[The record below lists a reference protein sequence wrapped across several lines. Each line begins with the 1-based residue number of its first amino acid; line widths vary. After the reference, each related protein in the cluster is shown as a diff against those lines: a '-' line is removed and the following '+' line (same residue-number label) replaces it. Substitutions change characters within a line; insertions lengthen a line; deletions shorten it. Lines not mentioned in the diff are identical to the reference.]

1 MSRATTARLD
11 LGALVHNL
19 RRARAAAPG
28 RRVMAAV
35 KANAYGH
42 GLVRV
47 ARALDADA
55 FAVAAIEE
63 ALILREAGINRPIL
77 LLEGVFEA
85 AELPLCARHGLE
97 IVVHHP
103 EQARLLESARLERPV
118 RVWLKIDS
126 GMHRLGLDPERA
138 PAAFQLLR
146 ACPAVAPAV
155 RLMSHLARADERDC
169 AYTRQQLHTFETAT
183 AGLPGERSLA
193 NSAGI
198 LGWPQ
203 THFDWVRP
211 GIMLYGASPFA
222 DSLASDEDLR
232 PVMTFHTRLIAI
244 NRLRRGEP
252 IGYGGTWTCPEE
264 MDVGVA
270 AVGYGDGYPRHAP
283 SGTPVLLDGRA
294 AALIGRVS
302 MDMITLDLRQHP
314 EARIGDPVV
323 LWGEGLP
330 VERIARAAG
339 TISYALLCG
348 VTARVRVEILQIPAP
363 SPSERWERDY
373 STRGEDSEEESR

>member
-1 MSRATTARLD
+1 MSRATTVRLD

-19 RRARAAAPG
+19 RRVRAAAPG
-28 RRVMAAV
+28 RRVAAAV
-35 KANAYGH
+35 KAEGYGH

-47 ARALDADA
+47 ARTLDADA
-55 FAVAAIEE
+55 FAVAGIEE
-63 ALILREAGINRPIL
+63 ALTLREAGVARPIV

-97 IVVHHP
+97 IAVHHP
-103 EQARLLESARLERPV
+103 EQGRMLEMARLEQPV
-118 RVWLKIDS
+118 RVWLKVDT
-126 GMHRLGLDPERA
+126 GMHRLGLEPETV
-138 PAAFQLLR
+138 PTLFQRLR
-146 ACPAVAPAV
+146 DCPSA
-155 RLMSHLARADERDC
+155 RTDLGLMSHLARADERDC
-169 AYTRQQLHTFETAT
+169 DYTHRQLRKFETAT

-211 GIMLYGASPFA
+211 GIMLYGASPFVN
-222 DSLASDEDLR
+222 SLAPDEDLR
-232 PVMTFHTRLIAI
+232 PVMTLRTQLISI
-244 NRLRRGEP
+244 KRLRRGEP
-252 IGYGGTWTCPEE
+252 VGYGGTWVCPED
-264 MDVGVA
+264 MAVGVA

-283 SGTPVLLDGRA
+283 SGTPVLLNGRE

-302 MDMITLDLRQHP
+302 MDMITLDLRRHP

-330 VERIARAAG
+330 VERIAQAAG
-339 TISYALLCG
+339 TIPYTLLCG
-348 VTARVRVEILQIPAP
+348 VTARVKRDVVPA
-363 SPSERWERDY
+363 D
-373 STRGEDSEEESR
+373 GE

>member
-1 MSRATTARLD
+1 
-11 LGALVHNL
+11 V
-19 RRARAAAPG
+19 AAPG
-28 RRVMAAV
+28 RRVVAAV

-42 GLVRV
+42 GLIRV

-63 ALILREAGINRPIL
+63 ALILREAGIDRPIL

-97 IVVHHP
+97 IAVHHP
-103 EQARLLESARLERPV
+103 EQARMLELARLERPV
-118 RVWLKIDS
+118 RVWLKIDT
-126 GMHRLGLDPERA
+126 GMHRLGLEPDTVPTVFQRLRDC
-138 PAAFQLLR
+138 PAAAL
-146 ACPAVAPAV
+146 AMG
-155 RLMSHLARADERDC
+155 LMSHLARADERDC
-169 AYTRQQLHTFETAT
+169 DYTLRQLQVFETAT
-183 AGLPGERSLA
+183 AGLSGERSLA

-198 LGWPQ
+198 LGWSQ

-222 DSLASDEDLR
+222 DSLAPDEGLR

-252 IGYGGTWTCPEE
+252 VGYGGTWTCPEE

-314 EARIGDPVV
+314 AARIGDPVV

-330 VERIARAAG
+330 VERIAQAAG
-339 TISYALLCG
+339 TISYTLLCG
-348 VTARVRVEILQIPAP
+348 VTARVRVEILQIPAL
-363 SPSERWERDY
+363 SPSER
-373 STRGEDSEEESR
+373 

>member
-1 MSRATTARLD
+1 MSRATTVRLD

-19 RRARAAAPG
+19 RRVKAVAPG
-28 RRVMAAV
+28 RRVAAAV
-35 KANAYGH
+35 KANGYGH
-42 GLVRV
+42 GLVQV
-47 ARALDADA
+47 AQSLDADA
-55 FAVAAIEE
+55 FAVAGIEE
-63 ALILREAGINRPIL
+63 ALTLREAGVTRPIL

-97 IVVHHP
+97 SAVHHP
-103 EQARLLESARLERPV
+103 DQARMLATARLERPV
-118 RVWLKIDS
+118 RVWLKIDT
-126 GMHRLGLDPERA
+126 GMHRLGLEPEMVPTLFQRLCTCPSVRA
-138 PAAFQLLR
+138 DIG
-146 ACPAVAPAV
+146 
-155 RLMSHLARADERDC
+155 LMSHLARADERDC
-169 AYTRQQLHTFETAT
+169 DDTLRQLRTFEAAT

-198 LGWPQ
+198 LGWPR

-211 GIMLYGASPFA
+211 GIMLYGASPFV
-222 DSLASDEDLR
+222 DSLAPAEDLR

-244 NRLRRGEP
+244 KRLRRGEP
-252 IGYGGTWTCPEE
+252 VGYGGTWVCPED

-283 SGTPVLLDGRA
+283 SGTPVLLDGRE

-302 MDMITLDLRQHP
+302 MDMITLDLRRHP

-330 VERIARAAG
+330 VERIAQAAG
-339 TISYALLCG
+339 TISYTLLCG
-348 VTARVRVEILQIPAP
+348 VTARVKHDVVSAG
-363 SPSERWERDY
+363 
-373 STRGEDSEEESR
+373 GE